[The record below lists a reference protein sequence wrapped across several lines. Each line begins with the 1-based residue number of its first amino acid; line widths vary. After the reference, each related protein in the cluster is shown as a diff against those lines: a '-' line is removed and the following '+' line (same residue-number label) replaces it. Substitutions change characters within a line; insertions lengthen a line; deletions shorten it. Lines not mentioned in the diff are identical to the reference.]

1 MRASGVKVVNGAALP
16 VYKGSCKGTV
26 GVRIPRTR
34 RWYTHW
40 QTGRRAIHPRPASPV
55 LSCRSLAIE
64 GRLVLTCYVASAYV
78 DCCASA
84 GILRQ
89 PILGWPPCSACKVD
103 SECFPA
109 GAENGS
115 SLRVRKRGEVEMRPS
130 AMRAGRPCTAQ
141 GVAESVRSDTA
152 TQPGTTSS
160 GPQA

>member
-1 MRASGVKVVNGAALP
+1 MRATGVKVVNGAALP
-16 VYKGSCKGTV
+16 VHKGSCKGTV

-64 GRLVLTCYVASAYV
+64 GRLVLTCYVAGAYV

-89 PILGWPPCSACKVD
+89 PILGWPPCSACIFYAPQTNFFEGRKPGVVPP
-103 SECFPA
+103 EGGKPAA
-109 GAENGS
+109 GAAGGPARRRRS
-115 SLRVRKRGEVEMRPS
+115 PARSLFTG
-130 AMRAGRPCTAQ
+130 PC
-141 GVAESVRSDTA
+141 G
-152 TQPGTTSS
+152 GT
-160 GPQA
+160 

>member
-1 MRASGVKVVNGAALP
+1 MRAPGVVKGAALP
-16 VYKGSCKGTV
+16 VHKGSCKGTV

-89 PILGWPPCSACKVD
+89 PILGWPPCSACNLETHPPRLAASREDGMRIEKV
-103 SECFPA
+103 
-109 GAENGS
+109 
-115 SLRVRKRGEVEMRPS
+115 
-130 AMRAGRPCTAQ
+130 
-141 GVAESVRSDTA
+141 
-152 TQPGTTSS
+152 
-160 GPQA
+160 